1 MVWTQE
7 MRDKAMATRLARKQA
22 RIENLQAV
30 KPAAKEGLSVHTAKG
45 DDGHSEAGVALP
57 GRAALSNHALRSKE
71 QEFDWENCPLVDA
84 INKQADMRREFE
96 RVSAIL
102 LRRQNPP
109 GKRWTCWTQENLN
122 LIRGNFSPPN
132 ARAVIQACLRSGED
146 GRQSFRDD
154 GRFVIE
160 NGVKRLKPAFCCNA
174 FCFKAYQQLHKQEQV
189 AV

>member
-7 MRDKAMATRLARKQA
+7 MRDKAMATRLSRKQA

-30 KPAAKEGLSVHTAKG
+30 KPAAKEGLSNHTA
-45 DDGHSEAGVALP
+45 E
-57 GRAALSNHALRSKE
+57 RWQKE

-122 LIRGNFSPPN
+122 LIRGNFSPQN

>member
-7 MRDKAMATRLARKQA
+7 MRDKAMATRIAKRQA
-22 RIENLQAV
+22 KIQNVEAV
-30 KPAAKEGLSVHTAKG
+30 KPKAMHLSEVGTWPEGGVPPVPNGSNLF
-45 DDGHSEAGVALP
+45 AGMASSREVRDSMP
-57 GRAALSNHALRSKE
+57 
-71 QEFDWENCPLVDA
+71 FDWENCPLVEA

-122 LIRGNFSPPN
+122 LIRGNFSPQN